1 MKGPRALV
9 VDMRF
14 NGGGNLDLGEEL
26 FEKLR
31 VAPKLQARNKL
42 FVITGP
48 TTFSAAIYHA
58 SQLRGNPGAVFVGE
72 AVGDHLDFWAEGD
85 AHVLPNSLLVLR
97 SSNGYHS
104 YTKND
109 PPEFRPYYR
118 DLSISSLGPDVP
130 ARPTFK
136 QYAEGRDVAMEAILR
151 RLGQPLNDQ
160 E

>member
-1 MKGPRALV
+1 
-9 VDMRF
+9 
-14 NGGGNLDLGEEL
+14 
-26 FEKLR
+26 
-31 VAPKLQARNKL
+31 
-42 FVITGP
+42 
-48 TTFSAAIYHA
+48 
-58 SQLRGNPGAVFVGE
+58 
-72 AVGDHLDFWAEGD
+72 
-85 AHVLPNSLLVLR
+85 LVLR

-151 RLGQPLNDQ
+151 RLGQPPNDQ